1 LVIGWQYC
9 YKDDAA
15 LKAWEIIQPELL
27 QVVDILK
34 VREFI
39 MYLVELNL
47 LSFREEED
55 DDELTVEQVRMNYY
69 LERIEMCF

>member
-1 LVIGWQYC
+1 M
-9 YKDDAA
+9 
-15 LKAWEIIQPELL
+15 KAWEIIQPELL

>member
-1 LVIGWQYC
+1 M
-9 YKDDAA
+9 
-15 LKAWEIIQPELL
+15 KAWEIIQPELL

-47 LSFREEED
+47 LSFREEKD